1 MLTDEHLARERI
13 EKENAHLQKEIVE
26 LRQQLMVEKQK
37 NQGVEKMAGMK
48 EKLEAPKKAMEDV
61 LI

>member
-1 MLTDEHLARERI
+1 M
-13 EKENAHLQKEIVE
+13 QKEIVE